1 MLVNDVH
8 VQGMFLYDSE
18 ATYEKGDFIV
28 VDDTIFV
35 CNPND
40 GSSTVTGIN
49 PKTDETGRNFKIYL
63 GDRITDLNEYTQFA
77 ENQNSNSGSKY
88 IDLKSLPGILNQ
100 YLVGF
105 DGRGVIRQYI
115 GEEEYVIYN
124 PKTGKMET
132 EIYGEGERKWS
143 SSTILDE
150 IFKDPKL
157 NNAIFFISKKF
168 KGIASL
174 LPQTQNDSQIRSEM
188 GRVGDNMARVDYATL
203 NDCIL
208 RQYTY
213 INGTGFGDNYER
225 TDSKF
230 RSYYHRLQE
239 LIDPSTGMIFYR
251 VSPQVSING
260 KDSLENIFSELDN
273 NWTKGVEWKSVLP
286 GGTNG
291 IENGKST
298 TKLLEQWTHVINYY
312 QQEVNNYQE
321 LQSYLANRFGF
332 KAVRVKDEA
341 DTERNKLTLTNFD
354 PKDQVGYVKDDATTL
369 TGVTV
374 RAIYKMTDM
383 NLYRSCEI
391 TVDMTS
397 NIKEYMINDH
407 IMLKISGVTLE
418 VAKYDKGVDEASIVI
433 SDVYYREHYM
443 PKSTEATNPYPSAVD
458 LASEQID
465 E

>member
-8 VQGMFLYDSE
+8 VQGMFLYNSE
-18 ATYEKGDFIV
+18 ATYEKGDFVV

-35 CNPND
+35 CNPQN
-40 GSSTVTGIN
+40 GTTVTGIN
-49 PKTDETGRNFKIYL
+49 PKTEGGGENFKIYL
-63 GDRITDLNEYTQFA
+63 GDRIAKLDEYTQFA
-77 ENQNSNSGSKY
+77 ENKNSNSGSKY
-88 IDLKSLPGILNQ
+88 IDLESLPGILNQ

-115 GEEEYVIYN
+115 GEEEYVMYDPEKGI
-124 PKTGKMET
+124 MET
-132 EIYGEGERKWS
+132 KIYGENEAWTPD
-143 SSTILDE
+143 TILDN
-150 IFKDPKL
+150 IFNDPKL
-157 NNAIFFISKKF
+157 NNAIFFISKNF

-174 LPQTQNDSQIRSEM
+174 LPQTQNSFRIRSEW
-188 GRVGDNMARVDYATL
+188 GRTEEEGLTHVDEATL

-213 INGTGFGDNYER
+213 INGTGWGDNAENS
-225 TDSKF
+225 DSQY

-251 VSPQVSING
+251 VSPQISING
-260 KDSLENIFSELDN
+260 KDSLENILSELGND
-273 NWTKGVEWKSVLP
+273 WAKGVEWRSVLP

-298 TKLLEQWTHVINYY
+298 TKLLEQWNHVINYY

-332 KAVRVKDEA
+332 KGVRVKGEEE
-341 DTERNKLTLTNFD
+341 TERNKLTLTNSA
-354 PKDQVGYVKDDATTL
+354 PEDQVGYVKEDATTL

-374 RAIYKMTDM
+374 RAIYKLTGM
-383 NLYRSCEI
+383 NLYHSCEI
-391 TVDMTS
+391 TIDMTS
-397 NIKEYMINDH
+397 KIKEYMINDH

-418 VAKYDKGVDEASIVI
+418 VVKYDDKVDESSLVI

-443 PKSTEATNPYPSAVD
+443 PKSTAATNPYPSPVD
-458 LASEQID
+458 LVNEQTD